1 MGVSW
6 DQVNTVGACLPKR
19 EVHQGRGL
27 SSKNL
32 LAISSR
38 AGGTLTSGTYTL
50 GRPYKIYPRSSL
62 HLDTYNLESIS
73 DLSELTE
80 KQKTIM
86 KELIPTVIRVSVEP

>member
-1 MGVSW
+1 M
-6 DQVNTVGACLPKR
+6 NTVGACLPKR

-50 GRPYKIYPRSSL
+50 GRPYKIYPSSL
-62 HLDTYNLESIS
+62 HLVTYNLESIS
-73 DLSELTE
+73 DQSELTE